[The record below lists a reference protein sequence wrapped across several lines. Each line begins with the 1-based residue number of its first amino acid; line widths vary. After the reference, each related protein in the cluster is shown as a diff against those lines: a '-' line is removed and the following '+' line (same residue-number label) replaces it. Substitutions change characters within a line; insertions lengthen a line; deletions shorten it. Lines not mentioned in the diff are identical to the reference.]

1 MTVPQIMGWTPSGE
15 QAPSVP
21 SRLDCLDC
29 LDCLDNPVGDLR
41 ERAP

>member
-29 LDCLDNPVGDLR
+29 LDNPVGDLR